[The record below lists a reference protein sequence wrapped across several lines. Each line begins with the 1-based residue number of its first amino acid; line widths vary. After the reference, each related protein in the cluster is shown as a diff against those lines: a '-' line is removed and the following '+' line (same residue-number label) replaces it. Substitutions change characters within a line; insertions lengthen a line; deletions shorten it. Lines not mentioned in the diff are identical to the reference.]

1 MSAPIPHFDSP
12 APVPRLVEIRP
23 LGLPQGSVR
32 ALLSLMVL
40 GMVVIDVLNGQQP
53 TLGGKES
60 SDMVE
65 VLWSECLVIVL
76 AGYFTTRRFVNL
88 PPDLVRKLEAEGVL
102 TQEKPLGLPRYTMR
116 VVLVLAFS
124 ALGFHLWRESRLL
137 EAKSAQV
144 LGLALAFL
152 LGALSAPMARWFSGG
167 TNPHARQWWE
177 NLKAVAALGSVA
189 ACMASSLAFGVE
201 HLPTWATSLTIWM
214 VLFYFGSR

>member
-1 MSAPIPHFDSP
+1 MAAPLPPSDSP
-12 APVPRLVEIRP
+12 APVPRLAEIRP

-88 PPDLVRKLEAEGVL
+88 PPELVRKLEAEGVL

-152 LGALSAPMARWFSGG
+152 LGALSAPMARGFPGAPTRTRASGRKTSRLWPRWEAWRLAWPAPLPSAWSTCPPG
-167 TNPHARQWWE
+167 RPH
-177 NLKAVAALGSVA
+177 
-189 ACMASSLAFGVE
+189 
-201 HLPTWATSLTIWM
+201 
-214 VLFYFGSR
+214 